1 MNQEQIFL
9 WLNINENDECFD
21 LDGGDESDK
30 SNDGY
35 IGDNNNISDS
45 EESNI
50 YIYISII
57 IPIL

>member
-9 WLNINENDECFD
+9 WLDINENDECFD

-35 IGDNNNISDS
+35 IEDNNNISDS

-50 YIYISII
+50 YIYI
-57 IPIL
+57 LA